1 MYQSIKRCLSK
12 QIIFPNHSTRLYIH
26 TYNTTYIISY
36 RKPIDA
42 HHQRASSYSGS
53 QHTPS
58 VATTVRPQSPHIPIQ
73 SPVYSPLYVNKNVLN
88 GNVNET
94 PLLYDDANSLNNYSL
109 LCHGVGAG
117 ANNAVKKRDKLRH
130 RFSDVG
136 SWGRKRKN
144 KKGIRQFHSM
154 NETIEVLADP
164 VIEDDIFVST
174 QFLFFF
180 TFVRNHKLL
189 PGRARLH

>member
-1 MYQSIKRCLSK
+1 MFL
-12 QIIFPNHSTRLYIH
+12 FA
-26 TYNTTYIISY
+26 Y
-36 RKPIDA
+36 RKTIDT

-58 VATTVRPQSPHIPIQ
+58 VATTVRPQSPQLPIH

-88 GNVNET
+88 GNENET
-94 PLLYDDANSLNNYSL
+94 ALLYDDANSLNNYSL
-109 LCHGVGAG
+109 LCHGVTTSPT
-117 ANNAVKKRDKLRH
+117 NNVVKKRDKLRH

-136 SWGRKRKN
+136 SWGRRRKN

-164 VIEDDIFVST
+164 VIEDDIFVSRI
-174 QFLFFF
+174 FF
-180 TFVRNHKLL
+180 
-189 PGRARLH
+189 